1 MSFERALIALPSG
14 TMATANLWGRLSTNF
29 ASISGQATEYMQH
42 LNPTRS
48 FFFGVA
54 IRALR
59 DEISNGRGDT

>member
-1 MSFERALIALPSG
+1 
-14 TMATANLWGRLSTNF
+14 MATANLWGRLSTNF

-54 IRALR
+54 IKALS